1 MYTNLFYIPHFNVI
15 GGIETYI
22 YELAKKYH
30 KYDITV
36 MYSAGDSKQIARL
49 RKYVKVI
56 KVPKDIVKCKRL
68 FIMYKCDLDKF
79 EADYIIQITHADYEA
94 QNLKPNLDQRINEHY
109 AVSKS
114 VAKTHT
120 KISGLET
127 KVCYNP
133 ITIDKPKRILK
144 LISATRLTKEKG
156 KDRMIKLANILTNA
170 NIPFIWLVFT
180 NDLNAIDNP
189 NVIYMKPRLNIRD
202 YIKEADYL
210 VQLSD
215 TEAWCYSVLESLCLG
230 TPVITTP
237 VECFKEM
244 EVETGKNGYYIDF
257 NVKDVPIDDIYNNIP
272 KFEFKAPKDIYDKL
286 LLKEPSKYNP
296 EEMVKVRV
304 LKRYEDL
311 VLGEYLEKN
320 KELDMYIYRAYELEE
335 KKLIEII

>member
-1 MYTNLFYIPHFNVI
+1 MYTNIFYISHFNVI

-244 EVETGKNGYYIDF
+244 GVETGKNGYYIDF

-304 LKRYEDL
+304 LKRYQDL

>member
-156 KDRMIKLANILTNA
+156 KDRMIKLVNILTNA

-244 EVETGKNGYYIDF
+244 GVETGKNGYYIDF